1 MNRLADW
8 INDNPYLILLAF
20 LFLFYSRCSSPQ
32 VADTVR
38 IQERSEAVTTNLDN
52 AANDCLT
59 ENCKKAMRQAKELI
73 KDSLDVM
80 MDKDSDLQKKQK
92 EIDSSSLYTAVGKW
106 VIWGAIT
113 IFILLLLYIFRDTIF
128 SLLKIAKPI

>member
-92 EIDSSSLYTAVGKW
+92 EIDSSSLYTSIGRYV
-106 VIWGAIT
+106 VWGAIT
-113 IFILLLLYIFRDTIF
+113 IFILFLLYIFRDTIF
-128 SLLKIAKPI
+128 SLLKIAKPL